1 MSKDITQHE
10 AQELPAFVPATDIVE
25 QEDGFHIYM
34 DMPGV
39 PKENLSIDL
48 KEGEVSIEGL
58 SNYAPPAGAQA
69 HHAEFGAGRF
79 ARTFALSDA
88 VDRGRIK
95 AVLKDGVLN
104 LFLPKAEAVKP
115 RKITIETA

>member
-1 MSKDITQHE
+1 MNKDITKHD

-25 QEDGFHIYM
+25 QEDGFHIFL

-48 KEGEVSIEGL
+48 KEGEVVIEGL
-58 SNYAPPAGAQA
+58 SNYAPPAGTSA
-69 HHAEFGAGRF
+69 HHAEFGAGRY

-88 VDRGRIK
+88 VDRNKIK

-115 RKITIETA
+115 RRISIESE

>member
-1 MSKDITQHE
+1 MSDDIRKNA
-10 AQELPAFVPATDIVE
+10 AQELPAFVPASDIVE
-25 QEDGFHIYM
+25 QEDGFHILM

-39 PKENLSIDL
+39 PRENLSIDL
-48 KEGEVSIEGL
+48 QEGEVNIEGV
-58 SNYAPPAGAQA
+58 SDYAPPSGARA

-79 ARTFALSDA
+79 TRSFALSDA
-88 VDRGRIK
+88 VDRGRIR